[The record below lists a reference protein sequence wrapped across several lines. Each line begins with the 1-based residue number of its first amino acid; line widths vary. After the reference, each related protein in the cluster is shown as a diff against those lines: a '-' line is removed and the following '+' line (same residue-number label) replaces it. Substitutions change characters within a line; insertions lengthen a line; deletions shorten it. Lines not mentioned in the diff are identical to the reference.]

1 MAKKIMWAGSY
12 GPDRSHDTLDT
23 NVFDRKKD
31 ALTFAKRGTHWRV
44 TRLEW
49 ADEWSKPKRE
59 DVEIGGPDIDKQIES
74 VRMAEQARTM
84 KRVSTGRALTLW
96 RQQMR
101 ARHGSGGTMNPKKRK
116 KKKAKR
122 MVKRTNPGPRKKRRS
137 PNPTSLAKTIL
148 SKVVQPGASFS
159 LTKLK
164 TALRKVGYRNVG
176 GWIDEMIKDATKRR
190 LISAV
195 SKTVFVFTPAAANP
209 YLMKARKKRKK

>member
-116 KKKAKR
+116 KKKIKVDFIFLGAIYEYAGISDPDVYIVLEGTPELTEINKR
-122 MVKRTNPGPRKKRRS
+122 PV
-137 PNPTSLAKTIL
+137 I
-148 SKVVQPGASFS
+148 
-159 LTKLK
+159 KLE
-164 TALRKVGYRNVG
+164 
-176 GWIDEMIKDATKRR
+176 DFQ
-190 LISAV
+190 
-195 SKTVFVFTPAAANP
+195 TV
-209 YLMKARKKRKK
+209 